1 MNRVAAEAV
10 QGGMSRHV
18 QGTGEFAYPPQD
30 PRELRA
36 RSVRETFER
45 IHSAQHGVH
54 LVWNTYT
61 LAAIRGAGSESYQH
75 VRDAEERMARIIREA
90 ESAILAALNEAE
102 VPAIHDRVTP

>member
-1 MNRVAAEAV
+1 M
-10 QGGMSRHV
+10 MSAHV
-18 QGTGEFAYPPQD
+18 KGTGEFAYPPQD
-30 PRELRA
+30 ARELRA

-61 LAAIRGAGSESYQH
+61 RAAIRGAGHTEYQS
-75 VRDAEERMARIIREA
+75 VRDAEERMDRILREA
-90 ESAILAALNEAE
+90 ESAVLQALDEAE